1 MAENSTSKSMWAMLY
16 GLYLGVFYIF
26 FILFLYYT
34 DRLFNTGVIGYL
46 GTIVFTLVLWYSLK
60 SFRDKVDNGF
70 LSYGKGVGIGVL
82 ITLYSTFFISS
93 VYFIILTLDKTLL
106 EQYVIVI
113 EEVMANS
120 GLPDELLEK
129 FDEASKNALT
139 PGTYAFSVFFK
150 EMIGGTI
157 LTLIVSAIVMKV
169 PENGFYEAVKDI
181 E

>member
-1 MAENSTSKSMWAMLY
+1 MTDNSTSKSKWAMLY

-34 DRLFNTGVIGYL
+34 DRLFNPGAIGYL
-46 GTIVFTLVLWYSLK
+46 GTMVFALVLWYSLK
-60 SFRDKVDNGF
+60 IFRDNVNGGF

-93 VYFIILTLDKTLL
+93 VYFIILTLDNTLL
-106 EQYVIVI
+106 EQYRNII
-113 EEVMANS
+113 EEAMANS

-129 FDEASKNALT
+129 FDEASKSALS

-150 EMIGGTI
+150 EMIGGTV
-157 LTLIVSAIVMKV
+157 LTLIVAAITMKN
-169 PENGFYEAVKDI
+169 PENGFYEAVKDV